1 METLGVIKPDMR
13 IERQETLSPF
23 GLLTQLFTEELL
35 RRNAQA
41 MGSYRPMQLAYL
53 EEGEPEETGASPEIH
68 FDLDVDLIVNKLLKK
83 EKDSKEKSEKKTPSQ
98 RILERVIV

>member
-53 EEGEPEETGASPEIH
+53 EEG
-68 FDLDVDLIVNKLLKK
+68 
-83 EKDSKEKSEKKTPSQ
+83 
-98 RILERVIV
+98 